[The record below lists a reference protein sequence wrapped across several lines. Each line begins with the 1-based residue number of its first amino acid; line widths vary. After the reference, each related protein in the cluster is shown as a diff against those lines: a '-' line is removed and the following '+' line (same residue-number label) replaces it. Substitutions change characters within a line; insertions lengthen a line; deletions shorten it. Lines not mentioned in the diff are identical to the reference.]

1 MQFVIG
7 GLVCPLRARISPNKP
22 NSVAVKVKSR
32 PIKPQI
38 PQKLFIPS
46 KSQAWTLFEGSLPR
60 GSLVS
65 TLQSYAKCYRSPLR
79 MVLLLN
85 ISLIIPIR
93 RKCNC
98 GQANIHLVIP
108 NLSDLIFSTSQ

>member
-7 GLVCPLRARISPNKP
+7 GLVCPLRARIPPNKP
-22 NSVAVKVKSR
+22 NLVAVKVKIR

-60 GSLVS
+60 GSLGAGQGAG
-65 TLQSYAKCYRSPLR
+65 LLELLR
-79 MVLLLN
+79 GVHREAIL
-85 ISLIIPIR
+85 
-93 RKCNC
+93 
-98 GQANIHLVIP
+98 IHLVGEQGNTGVDQP
-108 NLSDLIFSTSQ
+108 QLLQFLQIFER